1 MARFLLGVNYWPSH
15 SAMYMWKR
23 FDIGEIREDAAHMRA
38 LGFDLVRFFLLW
50 EDFAPEI
57 DALDDTALKQFDAV
71 MAVFADCGLRAIPTL
86 FCGHM
91 SGVNWLPRW
100 SLSKTVPHGRF
111 RTISAGVQAPYG
123 IGDFYR
129 DDRLVGA
136 QLLLAR
142 ALGRRVAGHPALHA
156 WDIGNEFSNMG
167 QPHTPEDAAFWSAT
181 LAAALLESSGAPSTA
196 GMHGEDF
203 EHDRHIRPSTLA
215 KPLAFATMH
224 GYSVYSVFSRGR
236 LDTEVV
242 PFLCRLMQS
251 FARKPV
257 LFSEFGN
264 PECPP
269 NQRSAGSVA
278 CLGEEEMVSY
288 ASSVLARLVGIG
300 AIGAMWWCWTD
311 YDPKLAS
318 LPPFDEA
325 PHELRFGM
333 VRSDGTEKPI
343 AQALA
348 RFASEEHPL
357 CPPAPTIAD
366 EHEYF
371 ASLPQGVFEIYK
383 EYCQSNT

>member
-1 MARFLLGVNYWPSH
+1 MARFLLGVNYWPSR

-38 LGFDLVRFFLLW
+38 LGLDLVRFFLLW

-57 DALDDTALKQFDAV
+57 GALEAAALKQFDAV
-71 MAVFADCGLRAIPTL
+71 MAAFGDSGLQAIPTL

-100 SLSKTVPHGRF
+100 SLSETVPHGRF
-111 RTISAGVQAPYG
+111 RTMSAGSQAPYG

-129 DDRLVGA
+129 NDRLVGA

-142 ALGRRVAGHPALHA
+142 TLGERIAGHPALHA
-156 WDIGNEFSNMG
+156 WDIGNEFSNMRL
-167 QPHTPEDAAFWSAT
+167 PDSPESAARWSAT
-181 LAAALLESSGAPSTA
+181 LADALLQTSGVPVTA
-196 GMHGEDF
+196 GIHGEDF
-203 EHDRHIRPSTLA
+203 ERDRHIRPSSLA
-215 KPLAFATMH
+215 QRLGFATMH

-236 LDTEVV
+236 LDSEVV
-242 PFLCRLMQS
+242 PFLCRLVQS

-264 PECPP
+264 PECAPK
-269 NQRSAGSVA
+269 QSTAGAFS
-278 CLGEEEMVSY
+278 CLDEEEMSSY
-288 ASSVLARLVGIG
+288 ACAVLSKLVEIG
-300 AIGAMWWCWTD
+300 AIGAMWWCWAD
-311 YDPKLAS
+311 YDPQLAS
-318 LPPFDEA
+318 LPPFDDA

-333 VRSDGTEKPI
+333 VRSDGTEKPV

-357 CPPAPTIAD
+357 CPPAPPIAD

-383 EYCQSNT
+383 EYCQSGT

>member
-1 MARFLLGVNYWPSH
+1 MARFLLGVNYWPSR

-23 FDIGEIREDAAHMRA
+23 FDIGEIREDSAHMRA
-38 LGFDLVRFFLLW
+38 LGFDLVRFFTLW

-57 DALDDTALKQFDAV
+57 DALDASALKQFDAV
-71 MAVFADCGLRAIPTL
+71 MAAFADCGLRAIPTL
-86 FCGHM
+86 YCGHM

-100 SLSKTVPHGRF
+100 SLSQTQPHGRF
-111 RTISAGVQAPYG
+111 RTIAAGTQAPYG

-129 DDRLVGA
+129 EDRLLAA

-142 ALGRRVAGHPALHA
+142 ALGERAAGHPALHA
-156 WDIGNEFSNMG
+156 WDIGNEFSNMRE
-167 QPHTPEDAAFWSAT
+167 PRTPQDAARWSAV
-181 LAAALLESSGAPSTA
+181 LAEALRDSSGAPSTA
-196 GMHGEDF
+196 GIHGEDF
-203 EHDRHIRPSTLA
+203 ERDRHIRPSSLA
-215 KPLAFATMH
+215 QPLKFATMH

-242 PFLCRLMQS
+242 PFLCRLVQS
-251 FARKPV
+251 FARKRV

-269 NQRSAGSVA
+269 NQSSVGA
-278 CLGEEEMVSY
+278 FSCLNEEEMAQY
-288 ASSVLARLVGIG
+288 ARAVLARLLEIG
-300 AIGAMWWCWTD
+300 AIGAMWWCWAD
-311 YDPKLAS
+311 YDPALAS

-333 VRSDGTEKPI
+333 VRSDGTEKPV

-348 RFASEEHPL
+348 RFASEEHAL
-357 CPPAPTIAD
+357 CLPASPIAD

-383 EYCQSNT
+383 EYCESGT

>member
-1 MARFLLGVNYWPSH
+1 
-15 SAMYMWKR
+15 MYMWKR
-23 FDIGEIREDAAHMRA
+23 FDLGEIREDAAHMRA
-38 LGFDLVRFFLLW
+38 LGLDLVRLFLIW

-57 DALDDTALKQFDAV
+57 DRLDSSAMKNFDGA
-71 MAVFADCGLRAIPTL
+71 MAAFADSGLRAVPTL

-100 SLSKTVPHGRF
+100 SLSESVPHGRF
-111 RTISAGVQAPYG
+111 RTIAAGTQAPYG

-129 DDRLVGA
+129 DDRLVRA

-142 ALGRRVAGHPALHA
+142 ALGERASGNPALYA
-156 WDIGNEFSNMG
+156 WDIGNEFSNMRE
-167 QPHTPEDAAFWSAT
+167 PRAPEDAAYWSAA
-181 LAAALLESSGAPSTA
+181 LAEALRESSGATTTA

-203 EHDRHIRPSTLA
+203 ERDRHIRPSSLA
-215 KPLAFATMH
+215 QRFRFATMH

-242 PFLCRLMQS
+242 PFLCRLVQS

-269 NQRSAGSVA
+269 NQRSAGTFA
-278 CLGEEEMVSY
+278 CLDEQELASY
-288 ASSVLARLVGIG
+288 AATVLARLVEIG
-300 AIGAMWWCWTD
+300 AIGAMWWCWAD
-311 YDPKLAS
+311 YDPALAS

-333 VRSDGTEKPI
+333 VRSDGTEKPV

-348 RFASEEHPL
+348 RFASEEHAL
-357 CPPAPTIAD
+357 CPPAAPIAD
-366 EHEYF
+366 EHQYF
-371 ASLPQGVFEIYK
+371 ASLPQGVFEVYK
-383 EYCQSNT
+383 EYCQSGT